1 MRAMPPDAASPGS
14 RVSYPAA
21 PNGYTIYLVG
31 DIHGRVDLLAQV
43 QERIDRDMETHG
55 VGRSAEVY
63 LGDYIDR
70 GPDSAGVIDRLIARA
85 TKVNSVFLRG
95 NHEQLLLDFLDGADC
110 FDFWRAVGG
119 TATLMSYGV
128 DPGVVARSAPDDV
141 RAGLNDKLPP
151 EHRSFFEKTGSYTIL
166 GAYLAVHAGIRPLV
180 PLERQ
185 QPVDLMGIRHLF
197 LDHEA
202 DFEFIVIHGHTPVR
216 EPEFRRNRINIDT
229 GAFATGRL
237 TCLRLGSDGVRLL
250 GDGADGNLAP
260 DT

>member
-1 MRAMPPDAASPGS
+1 MPRDPASSGS

-21 PNGYTIYLVG
+21 PEGYTIYLVG
-31 DIHGRVDLLAQV
+31 DIHGRSELLTQV
-43 QERIDRDMETHG
+43 QARIDRDMDAHR

-85 TKVNSVFLRG
+85 KRVNTVFLRG
-95 NHEQLLLDFLDGADC
+95 NHEQLLLDFLNGADC
-110 FDFWRAVGG
+110 LDFWRAVGG
-119 TATLMSYGV
+119 TTTLMSYGV
-128 DPGVVARSAPDDV
+128 DPAVVTRSAPDDV
-141 RAGLNDKLPP
+141 RAGLIDKLPP
-151 EHRSFFEKTGSYTIL
+151 DHHSFFEKTGSYTIL
-166 GAYLAVHAGIRPLV
+166 GSYLAVHAGIRPLV

-185 QPVDLMGIRHLF
+185 QPADLMGIRHLF

-202 DFEFIVIHGHTPVR
+202 DFEFIVIHGHTPVQ

-237 TCLRLGSDGVRLL
+237 TCLRLGSDGARLL
-250 GDGADGNLAP
+250 GDGP
-260 DT
+260 EET